1 LKGYSPVMQG
11 FMGTIF
17 TWGVT
22 ALGALMVCVPIHSTA
37 TGQQQVLD
45 AMLGFAAG
53 VMVAASYW
61 SLLAPA
67 IESAENDPMYGPDGK
82 WAFVP
87 AAGGFFLGAVTMQL
101 ADSLLQGFTDVNEV
115 LATKKDEAQE
125 MVESAVVGGGH
136 HLTTATKRRPGDAGI
151 DGYDAVEAAERSEAD
166 AKEKAD
172 SWRRVLLLVIAVT
185 VHNFPEGLAVG
196 VGFGSV
202 GKAESQTFEKARN
215 LAVGIGLQ
223 NFPEGL
229 AVSMPLYTQD
239 NGLSLGKAF
248 FWGQLSGMVEPVG
261 GVLGAYAVQ
270 TIEPLL
276 PWALAYAAGCMIYVV
291 FDSLIPE
298 AVKAGNQKLATWG
311 GMVGFLVMMTM
322 DVALG

>member
-1 LKGYSPVMQG
+1 VMQG

-87 AAGGFFLGAVTMQL
+87 AAGGFVLGAVTMQL

-172 SWRRVLLLVIAVT
+172 SWRRVLLAHIT
-185 VHNFPEGLAVG
+185 QEHGL
-196 VGFGSV
+196 F
-202 GKAESQTFEKARN
+202 
-215 LAVGIGLQ
+215 
-223 NFPEGL
+223 
-229 AVSMPLYTQD
+229 
-239 NGLSLGKAF
+239 LGYAF